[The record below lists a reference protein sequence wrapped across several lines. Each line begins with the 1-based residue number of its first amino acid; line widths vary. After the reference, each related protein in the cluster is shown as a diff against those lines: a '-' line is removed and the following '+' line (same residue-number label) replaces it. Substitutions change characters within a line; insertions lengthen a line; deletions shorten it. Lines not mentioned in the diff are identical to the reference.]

1 MNKQHPAPKVHP
13 AYQAMYGQPADDL
26 NDRIKKAFSQ
36 LSDRNQ
42 DRALTFCEALVNDDQ
57 ATVDR
62 MKREVET
69 ELAYLQR
76 RNAGARH
83 E

>member
-1 MNKQHPAPKVHP
+1 MNKHRPTPNIHP
-13 AYQAMYGQPADDL
+13 AYQALYGQPDGDL

-36 LSDRNQ
+36 LSDHNQ

-62 MKREVET
+62 MKREIET

-76 RNAGARH
+76 RNAGGEA
-83 E
+83 